1 MAIQIIR
8 SSFNFSSPFNGNLLP
23 AFLLVNMLFIFMVE
37 LFQRKQENYSAFIV
51 NTNPVLKT
59 LIFVWMLFGILVF
72 SALDNIPFIY
82 FQF

>member
-1 MAIQIIR
+1 
-8 SSFNFSSPFNGNLLP
+8 
-23 AFLLVNMLFIFMVE
+23 MLFIFMVE